1 VSNER
6 NVADNERSAT
16 DNERTRQTTSG
27 TREKGKLLNELWPPQ
42 LRNYSFAV
50 RLVMATM
57 RAMVKQRLSI
67 GLVLLT
73 ATFAAANCNSGDTV
87 VSVNVSYDSTAMDVQ
102 MAVSSL
108 QIVVKPKSGGGS
120 PVMTTVPIMRDDAGA
135 ITTPVFKR
143 ITVNGWS
150 GPADVTVDARGSGDS
165 PLLSATTT
173 VQVDEHEAVAAFVR
187 FARVMP
193 DAGAPDAS
201 ADAADAGG
209 SGGTTGGS
217 GGTDGS
223 GGASGAGGTVSG
235 SGGA

>member
-1 VSNER
+1 
-6 NVADNERSAT
+6 
-16 DNERTRQTTSG
+16 
-27 TREKGKLLNELWPPQ
+27 
-42 LRNYSFAV
+42 
-50 RLVMATM
+50 
-57 RAMVKQRLSI
+57 MVKQRFSI

-102 MAVSSL
+102 KAVSSL

-120 PVMTTVPIMRDDAGA
+120 PVTTTVPIMRDDAGV
-135 ITTPVFKR
+135 ITTPVYRR
-143 ITVNGWS
+143 ITINGWT
-150 GPADVTVDARGSGDS
+150 GPTEVTVDARDGDKV
-165 PLLSATTT
+165 LLSASTT
-173 VQVDEHEAVAAFVR
+173 VQVEEHEAVAAFVR
-187 FARVMP
+187 FAVVMP
-193 DAGAPDAS
+193 DAGAPADAG

-217 GGTDGS
+217 GGSGGTDGT